1 MTGWDSAAAERIR
14 AGYLELVSNGRLA
27 PRDAARNLRELG
39 AFVAEHGADV
49 LAAAILEDVARLE
62 EGATAEELRT
72 AWAALEGVTF
82 ETEEAQ
88 ALAVK
93 VVQEFGP
100 QTFPEGPVSHAT
112 VAALAVKAAEEAE
125 AKAAAEEAPSS

>member
-49 LAAAILEDVARLE
+49 LSASILEDVARLE
-62 EGATAEELRT
+62 EDATAEELRT
-72 AWAALEGVTF
+72 VWAHLEGVAF
-82 ETEEAQ
+82 ETEDAQ
-88 ALAVK
+88 ALAVA

-100 QTFPEGPVSHAT
+100 QKWPEGPVSHAT
-112 VAALAVKAAEEAE
+112 VAALAVKAAEDAEA
-125 AKAAAEEAPSS
+125 AKAAEEVPSP